1 MEISYLFRDIRSS
14 KLNVDHIERL
24 ETNIIE
30 ILCKL
35 EMIFPPSFFDS
46 MEHLPIHL
54 PFEAKVEGL
63 VQYRWMYPFEW
74 LDITVAM

>member
-1 MEISYLFRDIRSS
+1 
-14 KLNVDHIERL
+14 LNVDHIERL

-30 ILCKL
+30 TLCKL

-46 MEHLPIHL
+46 MDHLPIHL
-54 PFEAKVEGL
+54 PFKAKVGRS
-63 VQYRWMYPFEW
+63 VQCRWMYPFKR